1 MAPPLFTRRQL
12 AQHATLSESDLELVR
27 RCRMAHTRC
36 GLAYQL
42 GFTKMHGRLPRHDP
56 LETIPEL
63 VVFLSLQCRE
73 DPSLLARYEKNRR
86 TIFEHRDLVREHLG
100 LRRMGEVEQAELEAF
115 VFDMARRLE
124 HAGGLQLKAW
134 EFLREQKI
142 ILPAESAITRIVG
155 EQRAR
160 ARQGVFEAVAETIP
174 PILAERMD
182 RLLIVDTETS
192 TSGLQRIKETPGTP
206 SANALL
212 SLLGKIELIESTGA
226 LEVDI
231 SWLSR
236 NYQRSMF
243 HYART
248 GTVDLLR
255 RLSQSRRRATL
266 LCFLWQAYGDAV
278 DQVIDMFDKMMTRA
292 LAQAQK
298 RLDERLLQQ
307 RKLISKS
314 MSALR
319 KVGSVLLDDSV
330 PDTDVRDRL
339 FEKVSR
345 EDLAGYVDEVQ
356 EWVSGRNSDPFLGFI
371 KSYGHLRK
379 FSPVLLETIEFES
392 SGASS
397 SACLDGIKTLIA
409 INRTR
414 KRKLPSDVPLDFVP
428 RRLLRFVAPEEGVV
442 DRRAW
447 ECALLL
453 SLRDEIRSGNVAV
466 VRSKRFG
473 RLDDFFMPFERWEER
488 RSRFFARAGLPE
500 NPADVEEHLR
510 RRLNDAFDGFL
521 EGAPD
526 NEFAKVDESGWK
538 LASEPAEQ
546 PDTEQLARLK
556 IWLGRRARTI
566 SLPNLLIE
574 VDNELNFTHHFFPP
588 GQRGKLTQDDI
599 CVTLV
604 ALLAHGCN
612 LGPHKMSELTS
623 GVTYKQLKR
632 VGDWRFTQDSQ
643 RAALALLAQSISA
656 LDTAEY
662 WGDGKTSASDGQR
675 FALPRKVLQQT
686 YSTKFSD
693 FALEFYTFVVDNYAP
708 LYSTPIECSDR
719 DAAFVL
725 DGLLYNESELD
736 LEEHYTDT
744 HGYTELNFAAFA
756 MLGRRFCP
764 RIKGL
769 QRQRIYRIDRDREY
783 GSLEPLVGHA
793 NRTIDIKVIVDEWDR
808 LGQLFASLEEGHAT
822 ASVVLKRL
830 AGYSGKNRI
839 YRASRELGRIFKTEF
854 ILSYL
859 SKPELRSRVRKG
871 LLKVEQLHSLSRDVF
886 YGRRGRIK
894 PRELW
899 EQMNSCSCLTLIVA
913 CIIYWQAREMSRAI
927 RQGDPEGDG
936 IDISM
941 LKHISPIEWSNVIL
955 YGTYKLNRSRIRR
968 PHIEPP
974 GSVQLTL

>member
-1 MAPPLFTRRQL
+1 
-12 AQHATLSESDLELVR
+12 
-27 RCRMAHTRC
+27 
-36 GLAYQL
+36 
-42 GFTKMHGRLPRHDP
+42 
-56 LETIPEL
+56 
-63 VVFLSLQCRE
+63 
-73 DPSLLARYEKNRR
+73 
-86 TIFEHRDLVREHLG
+86 
-100 LRRMGEVEQAELEAF
+100 
-115 VFDMARRLE
+115 MARRLE

-142 ILPAESAITRIVG
+142 ILPAESTVARIVG

-160 ARQGVFEAVAETIP
+160 ARQTVFEAVAQTIP
-174 PILAERMD
+174 PSLSERLD
-182 RLLIVDTETS
+182 RLLVVGEDAATS
-192 TSGLQRIKETPGTP
+192 DLQRIKETPGTP
-206 SANALL
+206 SANGLL
-212 SLLGKIELIESTGA
+212 SMLGKIDLIESTGA

-248 GTVDLLR
+248 RTVDLLR
-255 RLSQSRRRATL
+255 RLSQSRRHATL
-266 LCFLWQAYGDAV
+266 LCFVWQAYGDAI
-278 DQVIDMFDKMMTRA
+278 DQSIDMFDKMMTRS
-292 LAQAQK
+292 LAQAQR
-298 RLDERLLQQ
+298 RLDERLLQK
-307 RKLISKS
+307 RKLITKS

-319 KVGSVLLDDSV
+319 QVGSVILDAAV
-330 PDTDVRDRL
+330 PDADVRDRL
-339 FEKVSR
+339 FEKVSQ
-345 EDLAGYVDEVQ
+345 EELAGYVADVQ
-356 EWVSGRNSDPFLGFI
+356 EWTSGHSSDPFLGFM

-379 FSPVLLETIEFES
+379 FSPALLETIRFER
-392 SGASS
+392 SGTSS
-397 SACLDGIKTLIA
+397 SPCLDGVKALVA
-409 INRTR
+409 VNQAKR
-414 KRKLPSDVPLDFVP
+414 RKLPAEVTLDFVP
-428 RRLLRFVAPEEGVV
+428 RRLLRFVAPEDGVV

-453 SLRDEIRSGNVAV
+453 SIRDEIRSGNIAV

-473 RLDDFFMPFERWEER
+473 RLDDFFMPFERWETKR
-488 RSRFFARAGLPE
+488 ARFFARAGLPE
-500 NPADVEEHLR
+500 SPDEVEEHLR
-510 RRLNDAFDGFL
+510 ERLNGAFDGFL
-521 EGAPD
+521 AGAPS
-526 NEFAKVDESGWK
+526 NEFAKVDEKGWK
-538 LASEPAEQ
+538 LATDPAEQ

-574 VDNELNFTHHFFPP
+574 VDNELNFTHHFFSL
-588 GQRGKLTQDDI
+588 GQRNKLTQEDI

-662 WGDGKTSASDGQR
+662 WGEGKTSASDGQR

-686 YSTKFSD
+686 YSTTFSD

-708 LYSTPIECSDR
+708 LYSSPIECSDR

-769 QRQRIYRIDRDREY
+769 KRQRIYRIDRERDH

-859 SKPELRSRVRKG
+859 SEPELRSRVRKG

-936 IDISM
+936 IDLSM

-968 PHIEPP
+968 PNIELP

>member
-1 MAPPLFTRRQL
+1 
-12 AQHATLSESDLELVR
+12 
-27 RCRMAHTRC
+27 
-36 GLAYQL
+36 
-42 GFTKMHGRLPRHDP
+42 MHGRLPRHDP

-63 VVFLSLQCRE
+63 VVFMGLQCQE
-73 DPSLLARYEKNRR
+73 DPSLLVEYERNRR
-86 TIFEHRDLVREHLG
+86 TVFEHRDLIRAHLG
-100 LRRMGEVEQAELEAF
+100 LRRMGPAEQAELEAF

-134 EFLREQKI
+134 EFLRQRKI
-142 ILPAESAITRIVG
+142 LLPGESTVLRIVG
-155 EQRAR
+155 EQRER
-160 ARQGVFEAVAETIP
+160 ARRTVFEAVAQAIP
-174 PILAERMD
+174 ASLAERLD
-182 RLLIVDTETS
+182 SLLIVDEDRS
-192 TSGLQRIKETPGTP
+192 ISGLQRIKDNPGTP
-206 SANALL
+206 SASGLL
-212 SLLGKIELIESTGA
+212 SLFGKIELIESTGA
-226 LEVDI
+226 LRVDI

-236 NYQRSMF
+236 NYQRALF
-243 HYART
+243 HHART
-248 GTVDLLR
+248 GTVDRLR
-255 RLSQSRRRATL
+255 RLSQPRRHATL
-266 LCFLWQAYGDAV
+266 LCFLWQSYGDAV
-278 DQVIDMFDKMMTRA
+278 DQSIDMFDKLMTRS
-292 LAQAQK
+292 LAQAQR

-307 RKLISKS
+307 RRLISRS

-319 KVGSVLLDDSV
+319 KVGAVLLDASV
-330 PDTDVRDRL
+330 SDTDVREKL
-339 FEKVSR
+339 FETVPR
-345 EDLAGYVDEVQ
+345 EELAGYVADVE
-356 EWVSGRNSDPFLGFI
+356 EWISGRSSDPFLGFI

-379 FSPVLLETIEFES
+379 FTPALLDTLRFEN
-392 SGASS
+392 SGASPS
-397 SACLDGIKTLIA
+397 PCLDGVKVLIA
-409 INRTR
+409 VNTAK
-414 KRKLPSDVPLDFVP
+414 KRKLPADVTLEFVP
-428 RRLLRFVAPEEGVV
+428 KRLVRFVTDEGGVV

-453 SLRDEIRSGNVAV
+453 ALRDEIRCGNISV

-473 RLDDFFMPFERWEER
+473 RLDDFFMPLERWEAR
-488 RSRFFARAGLPE
+488 RTEFFARSGLPTDSRQV
-500 NPADVEEHLR
+500 AEHLR
-510 RRLNDAFDGFL
+510 SRLNQAFDGFL
-521 EGAPD
+521 ASAPD
-526 NEFAKVDESGWK
+526 NEFARIDEKGWR
-538 LASEPAEQ
+538 LAKEPAER
-546 PDTEQLARLK
+546 PDSEQLARLK

-574 VDNELNFTHHFFPP
+574 VDNELSFTRHFFAP
-588 GQRGKLTQDDI
+588 GQRNKLTADDI

-632 VGDWRFTQDSQ
+632 VGDWQFTQESQ
-643 RAALALLAQSISA
+643 RATLALLAQSISA

-686 YSTKFSD
+686 YSTTFSD

-769 QRQRIYRIDRDREY
+769 QRQRIYRIDRERDY
-783 GSLEPLVGHA
+783 GPLNPLVGHA
-793 NRTIDIKVIVDEWDR
+793 NRTIDINVIAEEWDR

-839 YRASRELGRIFKTEF
+839 YRASRELGRVFKTEF

-859 SKPELRSRVRKG
+859 SKPELRSRVRKR

-899 EQMNSCSCLTLIVA
+899 EQMNSCSCLTLVVS

-927 RQGDPEGDG
+927 RHGDPESEG
-936 IDISM
+936 IDLSM
-941 LKHISPIEWSNVIL
+941 LKHVSPIEWSNVIL

-968 PHIEPP
+968 PHIEQPE
-974 GSVQLTL
+974 SAQLSL